1 MNRIN
6 SNKSTVTIIAIISV
20 IIPVAVAV
28 LIYLP
33 QKQNF
38 LGEWVNGIP
47 AFNAFINTL
56 TSILLLSALVA
67 IKQGNIK
74 LHRALMTA
82 AFVVGA
88 VFLVSYILYHLSV
101 PSTMFGDLNKDGELS
116 DPEKLEA
123 GNLRYAYYFVLLSH
137 ILLSIV
143 VVPLVLMAFYFALT
157 EKIEKHKKIVKFTFP
172 IWLYVSVTG
181 VLTYLL
187 ISPYY

>member
-1 MNRIN
+1 MKQIN
-6 SNKSTVTIIAIISV
+6 SSKSTVTIIAIISV
-20 IIPVAVAV
+20 VIPLAVAV

-38 LGEWVNGIP
+38 LGEWVTGIP
-47 AFNAFINTL
+47 AFNAAINTL
-56 TSILLLSALVA
+56 TSLLLIFALVA
-67 IKQGNIK
+67 IKNGNIK
-74 LHRALMTA
+74 LHRGLMTA

-88 VFLVSYILYHLSV
+88 VFLVSYILYHISV
-101 PSTMFGDLNKDGELS
+101 PSTMYGDLNGDGELS

-123 GNLRYAYYFVLLSH
+123 GNLRYIYYFVLLSH

-157 EKIEKHKKIVKFTFP
+157 EKIVQHKAIVKFTYP

>member
-1 MNRIN
+1 MNKIN
-6 SNKSTVTIIAIISV
+6 NKRSTFTVIAIISV
-20 IIPVAVAV
+20 VIPAAVAV

-38 LGEWVNGIP
+38 LGEWVTGIP
-47 AFNAFINTL
+47 AFNALINSL
-56 TSILLLSALVA
+56 TSVLLISALVA
-67 IKQGNIK
+67 IKQGKIK
-74 LHRALMTA
+74 IHRGLMTA
-82 AFVVGA
+82 AFVLGA

-101 PSTMFGDLNKDGELS
+101 PSTMYGDLDHNGELS

-123 GNLRYAYYFVLLSH
+123 GSLRYAYYFVLLSH

-143 VVPLVLMAFYFALT
+143 VVPFVLLAFYYALT
-157 EKIEKHKKIVKFTFP
+157 EKIDKHKKIVKFTFP